1 MAFFCNQ
8 VETFTVRLRTKSEEA
23 LFMEETMSVKMS
35 RRKFLKTA
43 GITTAALA
51 VTLCGGGAL
60 AGTIRRKP
68 ILPEVR
74 SDQNQDFPAVLVAYT
89 SKSGVTAEISERIAQ
104 TLAEHQVNV
113 DLLPVDQVKDVQD
126 YHTVL
131 VGSGIYMGQLMPA
144 AVSFIENNKAVLSS
158 KSAGVFF
165 SCLTLSEDN
174 DETRSEVA
182 AYLEPARDLIALQH
196 EGMFAG
202 AVKPQ
207 HLTVLER
214 GMLKLLNTPEGD
226 FRDWQAIDDWAVQ
239 VAASIA

>member
-1 MAFFCNQ
+1 M
-8 VETFTVRLRTKSEEA
+8 SE
-23 LFMEETMSVKMS
+23 KIS
-35 RRKFLKTA
+35 RRKFLKAA

-68 ILPEVR
+68 HFPQVSI
-74 SDQNQDFPAVLVAYT
+74 DQNQDFPAILVAYA
-89 SKSGVTAEISERIAQ
+89 SKSGVTAEIAERIAA
-104 TLAEHQVNV
+104 TIAEYQVNV

-131 VGSGIYMGQLMPA
+131 IGSGIYMGQLMPA
-144 AVSFIENNKAVLSS
+144 AVSFIETNQAVLSS
-158 KSAGVFF
+158 KNVGVFF
-165 SCLTLSEDN
+165 SCLTLAEDN
-174 DETRSEVA
+174 EETRSEVT
-182 AYLEPARDLIALQH
+182 AYLAPARGLIALQH

-214 GMLKLLNTPEGD
+214 GMLALLNTPAGD
-226 FRDWQAIDDWAVQ
+226 FRDWQAIDDWAVE
-239 VAASIA
+239 VASSIA